1 MAGVQGWTGAP
12 RAGQERPPP
21 TLGRDTTFL
30 GQASARDM
38 LLYGGAE
45 ITQRM

>member
-1 MAGVQGWTGAP
+1 MAGVQGWTGDH

-30 GQASARDM
+30 GQASAWDM

>member
-1 MAGVQGWTGAP
+1 MAGVQGWTGAN

-21 TLGRDTTFL
+21 TLGHDTTFL
-30 GQASARDM
+30 GQVSARDV